1 MDHFSVKKRVLHTS
15 PQYSLM
21 NSFFSAPSLMKIPQP
36 ATSDGASRRCFR
48 YSLWIATFLQLQTT
62 DLSSM
67 PSPGRVTGGGNI
79 IGRRREKEEAEIR
92 KRGREGGKE
101 EGEREERGGEGR
113 KGERDKEEVLYIERR
128 DRTKARGA
136 VVIRRG

>member
-1 MDHFSVKKRVLHTS
+1 MKKRVLHTS

-21 NSFFSAPSLMKIPQP
+21 NPFFSAPSLMKIPQP

-48 YSLWIATFLQLQTT
+48 YSLWIATFLQLQIT

-92 KRGREGGKE
+92 KQGREGGKE
-101 EGEREERGGEGR
+101 EGERGEVRREGGWERGRREGGR
-113 KGERDKEEVLYIERR
+113 KERR
-128 DRTKARGA
+128 ERQRGGA
-136 VVIRRG
+136 VYRKKR